1 MQPLVALALLTAL
14 SHTARADDDDAS
26 AKSADKQVVLVNAT
40 SKSRSLSGIDR
51 VRRVLDGRGL
61 VQKLPPTLEAV
72 LDGRNLGIPDLD
84 QIREAFG
91 NSDFKLAKG
100 LIDDDER
107 RILAA
112 VSSGDPV
119 PALAELSQWRGL
131 IAAID
136 GDDADGVSWFRAAIR
151 FNPMWSPDKKV
162 ASAPSI
168 KRLFNEAKHDP
179 PETGRLRVDCDP
191 DDAQVRIDGKET
203 HASRE
208 KIDLPIGVHLVMV
221 SAPDHAPVAA
231 LAHIKQGALVKL
243 PIALPQEGKGD
254 RAGRL
259 LDATVSAPT
268 GKARLKA
275 ARPLAKLI
283 SATRLLYFEDATED
297 HLVLRLYD
305 LEAQKVSPTFEI
317 DGSAASSAITRKVL
331 AAFDTEEAGPGGGG
345 GGGGGPE
352 GQPGWYNHWY
362 VWVGAAVVAGLAIGT
377 YEYATREPTRITY

>member
-1 MQPLVALALLTAL
+1 LQPLVAVALLSLA
-14 SHTARADDDDAS
+14 HIARADDGDS
-26 AKSADKQVVLVNAT
+26 KTSDKQVVLVNAT
-40 SKSRSLSGIDR
+40 AKTSSLPGIDR

-91 NSDFKLAKG
+91 NSDFKMAKS

-136 GDDADGVSWFRAAIR
+136 GDDTDAVSWFRAAIR
-151 FNPMWSPDKKV
+151 FNPMWAPDKKV

-168 KRLFNEAKHDP
+168 KRLVTEAKHDP
-179 PETGRLRVDCDP
+179 PETGRLRIDADP
-191 DDAQVRIDGKET
+191 DDAQVRIDGKDV

-208 KIDLPIGVHLVMV
+208 KIDLPIGVHLVTV
-221 SAPDHAPVAA
+221 SAPDHSPVAA

-254 RAGRL
+254 RVGRL
-259 LDATVSAPT
+259 LDATVSAPA
-268 GKARLKA
+268 GKSRLKA
-275 ARPLAKLI
+275 AKPLAKLI

-317 DGSAASSAITRKVL
+317 DGAAASSAITRKVL
-331 AAFDTEEAGPGGGG
+331 AALDSEEVTTGGGG
-345 GGGGGPE
+345 SPE
-352 GQPGWYNHWY
+352 AQAGWYNHWY

-377 YEYATREPTRITY
+377 YEYASRSATHITY